1 MFIVLVIVIR
11 RRHME
16 DWDLDHILE
25 NWKGFQTLFE
35 NLKSIQRW
43 LRYYCLKM
51 MLNEGKTFKDG
62 ELSIWTPSNRS
73 GMIKSGVWYIFWD
86 VWRPYSRKNRISYPP
101 RALGWYARNWE
112 NACDPPIKKSRRQIM
127 RERWNLNRSFSKHGT
142 GTCCRDFLI
151 SQLFLFLV

>member
-11 RRHME
+11 QRHME

-35 NLKSIQRW
+35 NLKSIQKW

-51 MLNEGKTFKDG
+51 MLNEGKTFKGG

-101 RALGWYARNWE
+101 GPWADMLEIGKMHVIPQSKNLGA
-112 NACDPPIKKSRRQIM
+112 KSCGNDEI
-127 RERWNLNRSFSKHGT
+127 WIGA
-142 GTCCRDFLI
+142 
-151 SQLFLFLV
+151 SQNMELGCVVGIFWSANFFYF